1 MVQSCQPD
9 KLALQPCDV
18 GGLIEATAK
27 GSISGAMESVILEKR
42 KKKNHYLSSS
52 VLCQELMPMQCVE
65 LWIDAVAATLS
76 ILQGNS

>member
-42 KKKNHYLSSS
+42 KKKKSLLKQQRALSG
-52 VLCQELMPMQCVE
+52 V
-65 LWIDAVAATLS
+65 DANAMC
-76 ILQGNS
+76 